1 MSMTEDATNDAI
13 TSGLEQMNAV
23 IKAWWTLPDAG
34 APNVSEA
41 PMQQVT
47 DFASDLQ
54 QIYSD
59 TFERHRDLLMQGMTE
74 LASWAPATTQAGQP
88 QGAMEVPL
96 KMMASLLESSS
107 KRAEIWT
114 DMSRQLGARY
124 AVLAH
129 QLAHDID
136 QTTDAPANEPPKAT
150 SASKRKKRVE

>member
-1 MSMTEDATNDAI
+1 MTKDATNEAI

-23 IKAWWTLPDAG
+23 IKAWWTLPDAS
-34 APNVSEA
+34 AKNVFEA

-59 TFERHRDLLMQGMTE
+59 TFERHRELLIEGMTE
-74 LASWAPATTQAGQP
+74 LADWAPASMQAGQP
-88 QGAMEVPL
+88 QAAMEAPL
-96 KMMASLLESSS
+96 KMMASLLEASS

-129 QLAHDID
+129 QFAQDYD
-136 QTTDAPANEPPKAT
+136 QAATANPAKKTKAT
-150 SASKRKKRVE
+150 PASARKKRAD

>member
-1 MSMTEDATNDAI
+1 MNMTKDATVDAI

-34 APNVSEA
+34 AANVSET
-41 PMQQVT
+41 PIQQVT

-74 LASWAPATTQAGQP
+74 LASWTPATMQAGQP
-88 QGAMEVPL
+88 QGAMEAPL
-96 KMMASLLESSS
+96 KMMASLLDASS

-124 AVLAH
+124 AALAH
-129 QLAHDID
+129 QLAQDCD
-136 QTTDAPANEPPKAT
+136 QTSDALTDETPKPT
-150 SASKRKKRVE
+150 SASKGKKAS